1 MKPKSIAILAAVTL
15 AVAAA
20 AVWATR
26 ERDTRA
32 APIARQGERVFPD
45 LAKRI
50 NDVTSLT
57 VADKDSTFTVERK
70 GETWGVAD
78 KGGYPVDVGKVK
90 ELVVAVSEFR
100 IVDEKTRNPELYSK
114 LGVEEVTAPEA
125 GSTQVTLKD
134 RDGEVLAD
142 VLIGK
147 PRTGRGAAGQSSLY
161 VRRKGWEMAHEVT
174 GRIHVD
180 GEVSNWLDKQ
190 IAKIERKRV
199 RQVVTTHPG
208 GEQLVVSRETP
219 EQENF
224 QVLELPEG
232 TELQYPGVANV
243 VGGALEWLN
252 LEDVKP
258 ASEIDLEGQDVTTT
272 EFTTFDGLVVT
283 ARTAEIDGKT
293 WMKLSA
299 RFDESLRQAPAE
311 VPLPPAPEPVEGEE
325 AAVEGEEGAP
335 KPETQAPETQAVG
348 KKPEE
353 VREEAQKLEDK
364 LSSWAY
370 VVPGYTASY
379 FRKRIADM
387 LKQPEPE
394 PPAEPV
400 EDGDQAEVDG
410 TEPSPPEEAQP
421 TPPAKP
427 PPEPPPV
434 EPPPVTPPQTPEE
447 QPPQDGAR

>member
-1 MKPKSIAILAAVTL
+1 
-15 AVAAA
+15 
-20 AVWATR
+20 
-26 ERDTRA
+26 
-32 APIARQGERVFPD
+32 
-45 LAKRI
+45 
-50 NDVTSLT
+50 
-57 VADKDSTFTVERK
+57 VERK

-125 GSTQVTLKD
+125 TSNQVTLKD
-134 RDGEVLAD
+134 RDGQVLAD
-142 VLIGK
+142 VLIGNA
-147 PRTGRGAAGQSSLY
+147 RTGRGAGGQSTLY

-199 RQVVTTHPG
+199 RQVVTIHPD
-208 GEQLVVSRETP
+208 GEQLAVSRETP

-224 QVLELPEG
+224 QVQDMPEG
-232 TELQYPGVANV
+232 GELQYPGVANV

-258 ASEIDLEGQDVTTT
+258 ASEVDFEGQPVTTS
-272 EFTTFDGLVVT
+272 EFTTFDGLVVS
-283 ARTAEIDGKT
+283 AHTAEIDEKV

-299 RFDESLRQAPAE
+299 RFDESLRQAPPE
-311 VPLPPAPEPVEGEE
+311 VPLPPALEPPEGEE

-335 KPETQAPETQAVG
+335 KPETQAIG

-379 FRKRIADM
+379 FRKRVEDM

-394 PPAEPV
+394 LPAE
-400 EDGDQAEVDG
+400 DGEAEPAEIDG
-410 TEPSPPEEAQP
+410 SEPSPPEDAQP
-421 TPPAKP
+421 EPEEPEPVPEP
-427 PPEPPPV
+427 PPEPPVETPPA

-447 QPPQDGAR
+447 QPPQYGAR

>member
-1 MKPKSIAILAAVTL
+1 MKPKSIAILAVVTL
-15 AVAAA
+15 ALAAA
-20 AVWATR
+20 AVWAIR
-26 ERDTRA
+26 ERDTQA

-50 NDVTSLT
+50 NDVTALT
-57 VADKDSTFTVERK
+57 VADKDSTFTVERT

-114 LGVEEVTAPEA
+114 LGVEEVSAPEA
-125 GSTQVTLKD
+125 SSTQVTLED
-134 RDGEVLAD
+134 RDGQVLAD
-142 VLIGK
+142 VVIGK
-147 PRTGRGAAGQSSLY
+147 PRTGRGAGGQSTLY

-199 RQVVTTHPG
+199 REVTTTHPDG
-208 GEQLVVSRETP
+208 GQLVVWRDTP

-224 QVLELPEG
+224 QIQDLPEG
-232 TELQYPGVANV
+232 GELQYPGVANV

-258 ASEIDLEGQDVTTT
+258 ASEVDFEGHPVTTT

-283 ARTAEIDGKT
+283 ARTAEIDDRV

-299 RFDESLRQAPAE
+299 GFDESQRQAPAI
-311 VPLPPAPEPVEGEE
+311 VPPPPSQPVEGEQ
-325 AAVEGEEGAP
+325 AAPEPEDP
-335 KPETQAPETQAVG
+335 QTPETVG

-353 VREEAQKLEDK
+353 VREEAQTLEGK
-364 LSSWAY
+364 LSGWAY

-379 FRKRIADM
+379 FRKHVEDM

-394 PPAEPV
+394 HPAELL
-400 EDGDQAEVDG
+400 EDGEQDAIDG
-410 TEPSPPEEAQP
+410 TEPLPQEPQP

-427 PPEPPPV
+427 PPEPPPA
-434 EPPPVTPPQTPEE
+434 EPPPVTPPQ
-447 QPPQDGAR
+447 DGGR

>member
-1 MKPKSIAILAAVTL
+1 MKPKSIVILAAVTL

-20 AVWATR
+20 AVWTIR
-26 ERDTRA
+26 ERDSQA

-147 PRTGRGAAGQSSLY
+147 PRTGRGAGGQSSLY
-161 VRRKGWEMAHEVT
+161 VRQKGWELAFEVT

-180 GEVSNWLDKQ
+180 GEVSNWLDKE
-190 IAKIERKRV
+190 IAKLERKRV

-224 QVLELPEG
+224 QVQDMPEG
-232 TELQYPGVANV
+232 KELQYPGVANV

-258 ASEIDLEGQDVTTT
+258 ASEVDFEGQPVTTT

-283 ARTAEIDGKT
+283 ARTAEIDEKV

-311 VPLPPAPEPVEGEE
+311 VPLPPAEPVEDEE
-325 AAVEGEEGAP
+325 AALAGEEGEP
-335 KPETQAPETQAVG
+335 KPETQAVG

-353 VREEAQKLEDK
+353 VREEAQKLEGK
-364 LSSWAY
+364 LSEWAY

-379 FRKRIADM
+379 FRKRVEDM

-400 EDGDQAEVDG
+400 EDGEQAEVDG
-410 TEPSPPEEAQP
+410 TEPSPPEEPQP
-421 TPPAKP
+421 VPEPPAEPPVETPPA
-427 PPEPPPV
+427 
-434 EPPPVTPPQTPEE
+434 EPPPVTPPQPPEE